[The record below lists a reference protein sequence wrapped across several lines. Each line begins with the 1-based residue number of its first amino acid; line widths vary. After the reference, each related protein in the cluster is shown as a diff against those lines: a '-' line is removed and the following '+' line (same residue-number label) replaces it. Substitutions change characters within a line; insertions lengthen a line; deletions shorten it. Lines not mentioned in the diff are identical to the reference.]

1 MDIEVLEA
9 FSEGAPPSVVEAMRH
24 TVANMLGTLPPA
36 FFDVKVSTV
45 AENLAQV
52 MFSVMMTG
60 YMFRNAQYRVDLSK
74 SVMSALPVAQGGS
87 AGGESGDAAPVGSA
101 GGEGGDAA
109 PVGSAGGE
117 ASLQTYAPG
126 AQKLGVAGEVLRWN
140 LDEEQAEAM
149 PADDYIH
156 LLEAEVAALRREV
169 EEANE
174 RAKRQLPVQQPGAL
188 GAGVASTGAAGSVAA
203 AAAGVVDVFQTP
215 GAGVNDIVSY
225 LQSLE
230 PAGVQELTAGAGDD
244 VLGAM
249 NAFVQRLL
257 ATTSPAGL
265 VEDPG
270 DMVETSSADLAKLLY
285 WLLVV
290 GYGLR
295 TMEVRLDMEALASPG
310 GGGGG
315 GDSGFSVLPG
325 S

>member
-87 AGGESGDAAPVGSA
+87 AGGES
-101 GGEGGDAA
+101 GDAA

-285 WLLVV
+285 WLMVV